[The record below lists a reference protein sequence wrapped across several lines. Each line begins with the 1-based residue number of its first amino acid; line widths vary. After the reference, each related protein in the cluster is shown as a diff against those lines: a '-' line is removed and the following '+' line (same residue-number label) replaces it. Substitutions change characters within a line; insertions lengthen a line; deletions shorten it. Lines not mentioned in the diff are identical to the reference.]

1 MTFSDI
7 FKSGFLDSVKGFSPV
22 DTLIGMLFA
31 VLIGL
36 FIFVVYKKTFSG
48 VMYSTSFAMTLVG
61 LSMVTTLVII
71 AKTRWRSSFCSGRW
85 HPVS

>member
-36 FIFVVYKKTFSG
+36 FIFV
-48 VMYSTSFAMTLVG
+48 
-61 LSMVTTLVII
+61 I
-71 AKTRWRSSFCSGRW
+71 
-85 HPVS
+85 